1 MDEDENQ
8 SEQYDSAS
16 RFADTLTRIGD
27 ICRGVPLT
35 LSIEQYLKRDNG
47 TLPRS
52 NHLQS
57 NNTCSFI

>member
-27 ICRGVPLT
+27 LCRGVPLT

-47 TLPRS
+47 TNGYAS
-52 NHLQS
+52 KE
-57 NNTCSFI
+57 